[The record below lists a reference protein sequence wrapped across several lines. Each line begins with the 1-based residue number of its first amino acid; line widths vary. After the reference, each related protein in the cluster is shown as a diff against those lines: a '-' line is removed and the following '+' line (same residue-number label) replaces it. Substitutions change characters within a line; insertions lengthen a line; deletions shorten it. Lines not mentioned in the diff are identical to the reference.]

1 MQGDAGLRFL
11 TMAGLIKWAV
21 KNPQAL
27 GAVVGGVVGLIVGLI
42 VDYVLFHHEVRG
54 IVLGFVI
61 GGVLGWWQH
70 KLIAARVAKFLLGRL
85 SPL

>member
-1 MQGDAGLRFL
+1 
-11 TMAGLIKWAV
+11 MAGLVQMAV

-27 GAVVGGVVGLIVGLI
+27 GATVGGVIGLIVGLI
-42 VDYVLFHHEVRG
+42 VDYVLFHREVRG

-70 KLIAARVAKFLLGRL
+70 KLIAARVAKFLLGRV

>member
-1 MQGDAGLRFL
+1 
-11 TMAGLIKWAV
+11 MARLVKAAL

-27 GAVVGGVVGLIVGLI
+27 GVVVGGVIGLIVGLV
-42 VDYVLFHHEVRG
+42 VDYVLFHREVRG

-61 GGVLGWWQH
+61 GAAIGWWQH
-70 KLIAARVAKFLLGRL
+70 KLIAARMAKFLLGRL

>member
-1 MQGDAGLRFL
+1 
-11 TMAGLIKWAV
+11 MARLIKAAV
-21 KNPQAL
+21 KNPKAL
-27 GAVVGGVVGLIVGLI
+27 GAVVGGAIGLIVGLI
-42 VDYVLFHHEVRG
+42 VDFVLFHHEVRG
-54 IVLGFVI
+54 IVFGFVI

>member
-1 MQGDAGLRFL
+1 
-11 TMAGLIKWAV
+11 MARLIRAAL

-27 GAVVGGVVGLIVGLI
+27 GAIVGGVAGLIVGLI
-42 VDYVLFHHEVRG
+42 VDFVLFHREIRG

-61 GGVLGWWQH
+61 GAGLGWWQY
-70 KLIAARVAKFLLGRL
+70 KLIAARVAKFLLGRA